1 MTQEFYVVWVVGFNE
16 KAQNRE
22 SVSWN
27 VNKIIVLSGEIFQIG
42 WSELLMNSV
51 ELKKSFLIKSKK
63 KMKFEDYV
71 SDMRH
76 YLTAWTFAMG

>member
-1 MTQEFYVVWVVGFNE
+1 
-16 KAQNRE
+16 
-22 SVSWN
+22 
-27 VNKIIVLSGEIFQIG
+27 
-42 WSELLMNSV
+42 MNSV

-71 SDMRH
+71 LDMRH